1 MMIREKCKLEQ
12 FNNSIDDIDKNN
24 ELASHKMIDKISEDS
39 LSKTFRVVKKDTLEG
54 FRIRV
59 FYFENFKKLENIFK
73 TEVLSMTAI
82 SHPNIMK
89 FYKYEY
95 GEVKTALMQKDAETE
110 SLSYFLSKNNSA
122 KSENIVIKII
132 LGLCQAIECLHE
144 LEIVHKYINPMNIFV
159 QNGVVKL
166 SNFFEGFLFDK
177 SLSSIEQIQYFS
189 PEQIKKENLDER
201 SDIFSLGL
209 IFYELATGKKP
220 FNTSKHLKSSEIER
234 NIVEENTTIPSLYN
248 LDLSSELEKMIL
260 KCLEKDKDDRYQTIT
275 ILKNSLESYIFKNK
289 L

>member
-1 MMIREKCKLEQ
+1 MMIREKCKLDQ
-12 FNNSIDDIDKNN
+12 FNNLIDDIDKNIL
-24 ELASHKMIDKISEDS
+24 ESHKMVNKVSEDT
-39 LSKTFRVVKKDTLEG
+39 LSKTFKVIKKDSKEILKV
-54 FRIRV
+54 RV
-59 FYFENFKKLENIFK
+59 FYFDNFERLENIFK

-82 SHPNIMK
+82 EHPNIMK
-89 FYKYEY
+89 FSKYEN
-95 GEVKTALMQKDAETE
+95 GEIKTALVQRESESE
-110 SLSYFLSKNNSA
+110 SLSYFLSKNNST
-122 KSENIVIKII
+122 KSEKIILKII

-144 LEIVHKYINPMNIFV
+144 LEIIHKYINPMNIFME
-159 QNGVVKL
+159 NGVVKL

-177 SLSSIEQIQYFS
+177 SLSSIDQIQYFS
-189 PEQIKKENLDER
+189 PEQIKKEKLDER
-201 SDIFSLGL
+201 TDIFSLGL

-220 FNTSKHLKSSEIER
+220 YNTNKYLNPSEIKK

-260 KCLEKDKDDRYQTIT
+260 KCLEKDKDNRYQTIT